1 MQRTGIVLALTVLT
15 AAAAVDATQVLYR
28 TPQELGKESVLV
40 VQGRV
45 SGVES
50 YWNDTHTK
58 ILTEARIAV
67 DASFK
72 GDGGRSLRVV
82 QMGGVVGNVRMTV
95 HGAIQWHAGQEVVL
109 FLEPSLSGAY
119 TVSGF
124 TQGKFDVER
133 DPDTGLAYVRRPA
146 QEGVQMVGRPDDGP
160 AVSTLKRV
168 PVQRFIDDALGRRG
182 GDR

>member
-1 MQRTGIVLALTVLT
+1 MQRTGIVLALIVLI
-15 AAAAVDATQVLYR
+15 AAVAVEATQVLYR
-28 TPQELGKESVLV
+28 TPRELGNESVLV

-58 ILTEARIAV
+58 ILTEARISV
-67 DASFK
+67 DESYK

-82 QMGGVVGNVRMTV
+82 QLGGVVGNVRMTV
-95 HGAIQWHAGQEVVL
+95 HGAIQWHAGTEVVL
-109 FLEPSLSGAY
+109 FLEPAMPGTYQVAGL
-119 TVSGF
+119 

-133 DPDTGLAYVRRPA
+133 DPDTGLAYVRRPS
-146 QEGVQMVGRPDDGP
+146 QEGVQMVGRPDEGP

-168 PVQRFIDDALGRRG
+168 PVQRFIDDALGRR
-182 GDR
+182 